1 MNNSANTLHGNT
13 RVLILAT
20 MAFAVCFAGWSLFG
34 PLAVYL
40 KAEFNLSSSAVGL
53 LLATPVLLGSIVR
66 VPIGILTDKYGGRKV
81 FSALLLFT
89 FFPMFFAGFVHSYL
103 LLLICGF
110 FFGVA
115 GASFAIGVPQVSQW
129 YPKEKQGLSLGIYG
143 VGNVGTAF
151 AVFGAP
157 FIAESMGWNKVFI
170 FYSIPL
176 LFMAAA
182 YWFLSAD
189 APKPVNAK
197 PQTFNDK
204 IKVYKSSHL
213 IWVFSLFYFM
223 TFGFFVCF
231 ALLLPSY
238 LRETFD
244 VTPVKA
250 GTLTSIF
257 VFLATF
263 LRILGGYL
271 GDVFSGRNLL
281 TILSVSLI
289 GVLFYL
295 NLNSSLAFALAAFY
309 CMACLLGIGN
319 GVVFKLVAE
328 YFPKDTGTVGG
339 MVGAA
344 GGLGGFFLPI
354 IMGTIKD
361 YTNNNSLGFIFIS
374 LVCLMC
380 LSFMEKKTFRKSD
393 NKIMNKEET
402 STVVDNEMEMEME
415 EEVVED
421 IFADI
426 DEKMEPVMQK

>member
-1 MNNSANTLHGNT
+1 MSNSAVTLQGNT
-13 RVLILAT
+13 RVLVLAT
-20 MAFAVCFAGWSLFG
+20 LAFAVCFAGWSLFG
-34 PLAVYL
+34 PLAVYM

-81 FSALLLFT
+81 FSALMLFT
-89 FFPMFFAGFVHSYL
+89 FFPMFFAGFAQSYL
-103 LLLICGF
+103 MLLVCGF

-115 GASFAIGVPQVSQW
+115 GASFAVGVPQVSQW

-143 VGNVGTAF
+143 VGNIGTAL

-157 FIAESMGWNKVFI
+157 FIAESIGWNKAFM

-176 LFMAAA
+176 LFMAAL
-182 YWFLSAD
+182 YWFFSAD
-189 APKPVNAK
+189 APKPENVK
-197 PQTFNDK
+197 SQTLNDK
-204 IKVYKSSHL
+204 LKVYKSSHL

-231 ALLLPSY
+231 ALMLPSY
-238 LRETFD
+238 LRDTFD

-250 GTLTSIF
+250 GTLTSVF

-263 LRILGGYL
+263 TRILGGYL
-271 GDVFSGRNLL
+271 GDIFSGRNLL
-281 TILSVSLI
+281 TILSLSLI
-289 GVLFYL
+289 GVLYYL
-295 NLNSSLAFALAAFY
+295 NLNSSLILGLAAFY

-354 IMGTIKD
+354 IMGTIRD

-380 LSFMEKKTFRKSD
+380 LSFMEKKTFIKRGSKITRAEKASTRVN
-393 NKIMNKEET
+393 NKMRVEEIIFT
-402 STVVDNEMEMEME
+402 
-415 EEVVED
+415 EVG
-421 IFADI
+421 
-426 DEKMEPVMQK
+426 EKMEPVMQK

>member
-1 MNNSANTLHGNT
+1 M
-13 RVLILAT
+13 LAT
-20 MAFAVCFAGWSLFG
+20 LAFAVCFAGWSLFG
-34 PLAVYL
+34 PLAVYI
-40 KAEFNLSSSAVGL
+40 KAEFNLSSSTVGL

-81 FSALLLFT
+81 FSALMLFT
-89 FFPMFFAGFVHSYL
+89 FFPMFFAGFAHSYL
-103 LLLICGF
+103 LLLVCGF

-115 GASFAIGVPQVSQW
+115 GASFAVGVPQVSQW
-129 YPKEKQGLSLGIYG
+129 YPKEKQGLSLGIFG
-143 VGNVGTAF
+143 VGNVGTAL

-157 FIAESMGWNKVFI
+157 FIAESIGWNKAFI
-170 FYSIPL
+170 CYSFPFL
-176 LFMAAA
+176 LMAVL
-182 YWFLSAD
+182 YWFFSAD
-189 APKPVNAK
+189 APKPENIK
-197 PQTFNDK
+197 PQTLNDK
-204 IKVYKSSHL
+204 LKVYKSSHL

-231 ALLLPSY
+231 ALMLPSY
-238 LRETFD
+238 LRDTFD

-250 GTLTSIF
+250 GTLTAVF

-263 LRILGGYL
+263 MRILGGYL
-271 GDVFSGRNLL
+271 GDIFSGRNLL
-281 TILSVSLI
+281 TLLTLSLI
-289 GVLFYL
+289 GVLLYL
-295 NLNSSLAFALAAFY
+295 NLNSSLIFALSAFY

-328 YFPKDTGTVGG
+328 YFPNDTGTVGG

-354 IMGTIKD
+354 ITGTIRD

-380 LSFMEKKTFRKSD
+380 LSFMEKKTFTKSD
-393 NKIMNKEET
+393 NKTASEEEI
-402 STVVDNEMEMEME
+402 STVIDNEMEV
-415 EEVVED
+415 EVEED

>member
-1 MNNSANTLHGNT
+1 MNNSANTLQGNT

-20 MAFAVCFAGWSLFG
+20 LAFAVCFAGWSLFG
-34 PLAVYL
+34 PLAVYM

-53 LLATPVLLGSIVR
+53 LLATPVLLGSIIR
-66 VPIGILTDKYGGRKV
+66 IPIGILTDKYGGRKV
-81 FSALLLFT
+81 FSLLMLFT
-89 FFPMFFAGFVHSYL
+89 FFPMFFAGFAHSYL
-103 LLLICGF
+103 LLLVCGF

-115 GASFAIGVPQVSQW
+115 GASFAVGVPQVSQW
-129 YPKEKQGLSLGIYG
+129 YPKEKQGLALGIFG

-157 FIAESMGWNKVFI
+157 FIAESIGWNKAFI
-170 FYSIPL
+170 YYSFPL
-176 LFMAAA
+176 LFMAIV
-182 YWFLSAD
+182 YWFFAVD
-189 APKPVNAK
+189 APKPENVK
-197 PQTFNDK
+197 PQTLSDK
-204 IKVYKSSHL
+204 LKVYKSSHL

-231 ALLLPSY
+231 ALMLPTY
-238 LRETFD
+238 LKDTFD
-244 VTPVKA
+244 ISPIKA

-263 LRILGGYL
+263 MRILGGYL
-271 GDVFSGRNLL
+271 GDIFSGRNLL
-281 TILSVSLI
+281 TLLTLSLI
-289 GVLFYL
+289 GVLLYL
-295 NLNSSLAFALAAFY
+295 NLNSSLTLALAAFY

-328 YFPKDTGTVGG
+328 YFPEDTGTAGG

-354 IMGTIKD
+354 ITGTIKE

-380 LSFMEKKTFRKSD
+380 LSFMEKKTFIKTN
-393 NKIMNKEET
+393 NKIAGEENGVTEVDSEMN
-402 STVVDNEMEMEME
+402 
-415 EEVVED
+415 VED
-421 IFADI
+421 DI
-426 DEKMEPVMQK
+426 VTGIDGKVKPVMQK

>member
-1 MNNSANTLHGNT
+1 MNNSVNTLHGNT

-20 MAFAVCFAGWSLFG
+20 LAFAVCFAGWSLFG
-34 PLAVYL
+34 SLAVYM

-53 LLATPVLLGSIVR
+53 LLATPVLLGSIAR
-66 VPIGILTDKYGGRKV
+66 VPIGILTDEYGGRKV
-81 FSALLLFT
+81 FSALMLFT
-89 FFPMFFAGFVHSYL
+89 FFPMFFAGFVHSYPML
-103 LLLICGF
+103 LVCGF

-115 GASFAIGVPQVSQW
+115 GASFAVGVPQVSQW

-143 VGNVGTAF
+143 VGNVGTAL

-157 FIAESMGWNKVFI
+157 FIAESVGWNKVFI

-176 LFMAAA
+176 LFMAAI
-182 YWFLSAD
+182 YWFFSAD
-189 APKPVNAK
+189 APKPENVM

-213 IWVFSLFYFM
+213 VWVFSLFYFM

-231 ALLLPSY
+231 ALSLPSY
-238 LRETFD
+238 LRETFG
-244 VTPVKA
+244 VTPIKA
-250 GTLTSIF
+250 GTLTSVF

-263 LRILGGYL
+263 SRILGGYL
-271 GDVFSGRNLL
+271 GDIFSGRNLL
-281 TILSVSLI
+281 IILSLSLI

-295 NLNSSLAFALAAFY
+295 NLNSSLMLAVASFY
-309 CMACLLGIGN
+309 CMAILLGIGN

-354 IMGTIKD
+354 IMGTIRD

-393 NKIMNKEET
+393 NKGA
-402 STVVDNEMEMEME
+402 E
-415 EEVVED
+415 EENTPAEVNK
-421 IFADI
+421 
-426 DEKMEPVMQK
+426 KMEPITL

>member
-1 MNNSANTLHGNT
+1 MNNSVNTIHGNT

-20 MAFAVCFAGWSLFG
+20 LAFAVCFAGWSLFS
-34 PLAVYL
+34 PLAVYM

-66 VPIGILTDKYGGRKV
+66 VPIGILTDEFGGRKV
-81 FSALLLFT
+81 FSALMLFT

-103 LLLICGF
+103 MLLVCGF

-115 GASFAIGVPQVSQW
+115 GASFAVGVPQVSQW
-129 YPKEKQGLSLGIYG
+129 YPKEKQGLALGIYG
-143 VGNVGTAF
+143 VGNVGSAL

-157 FIAESMGWNKVFI
+157 FIAESVGWNWVFI

-176 LFMAAA
+176 LVMAAI
-182 YWFLSAD
+182 YWFFSAD
-189 APKPVNAK
+189 APKSENARR
-197 PQTFNDK
+197 QTFNDK

-213 IWVFSLFYFM
+213 VWVFSLFYFM

-231 ALLLPSY
+231 ALSLPSY
-238 LRETFD
+238 LRDTFG
-244 VTPVKA
+244 VTPIKA
-250 GTLTSIF
+250 GTLTSVF

-263 LRILGGYL
+263 VRILGGYL
-271 GDVFSGRNLL
+271 GDIFSGRNLL
-281 TILSVSLI
+281 TILSLSLI

-295 NLNSSLAFALAAFY
+295 NLNSSLILAVVSFY

-354 IMGTIKD
+354 IMGTIRD

-380 LSFMEKKTFRKSD
+380 LSFMEKKTFRKSV
-393 NKIMNKEET
+393 NT
-402 STVVDNEMEMEME
+402 GAE
-415 EEVVED
+415 EENTPANVNK
-421 IFADI
+421 
-426 DEKMEPVMQK
+426 KMEPITL

>member
-1 MNNSANTLHGNT
+1 MNNPGDTLQGNT
-13 RVLILAT
+13 RVLVLAT
-20 MAFAVCFAGWSLFG
+20 LAFAVCFAGWSLFG
-34 PLAVYL
+34 PLAVYM
-40 KAEFNLSSSAVGL
+40 KEEFNLSSSAVGL

-81 FSALLLFT
+81 FSLLMLFT
-89 FFPMFFAGFVHSYL
+89 FFPMFLAGFAHSYPL
-103 LLLICGF
+103 LLVCGF

-115 GASFAIGVPQVSQW
+115 GASFSVGVPQVSQW
-129 YPKEKQGLSLGIYG
+129 YPKEKQGLALGIFG
-143 VGNVGTAF
+143 VGNVGTAL

-157 FIAESMGWNKVFI
+157 FIAQSIGWNKAFM

-176 LFMAAA
+176 LFMAVV
-182 YWFLSAD
+182 YWFFATD
-189 APKPVNAK
+189 APKPENVK
-197 PQTFNDK
+197 PQTLDDK
-204 IKVYKSSHL
+204 LKVYKSSHL

-231 ALLLPSY
+231 ALMLPSY
-238 LRETFD
+238 LLDTFN

-263 LRILGGYL
+263 MRILGGYL
-271 GDVFSGRNLL
+271 GDIFSGRNLL
-281 TILSVSLI
+281 TLLTLSLI
-289 GVLFYL
+289 GVLLYL
-295 NLNSSLAFALAAFY
+295 NMNSSLTFALAAFY

-328 YFPKDTGTVGG
+328 YFPKDTGTAGG

-354 IMGTIKD
+354 ITGTIKD

-380 LSFMEKKTFRKSD
+380 LSFMEKKTFKKTN
-393 NKIMNKEET
+393 NKIA
-402 STVVDNEMEMEME
+402 E
-415 EEVVED
+415 EENGFTEVDSIMNVDEN
-421 IFADI
+421 IVTGI
-426 DEKMEPVMQK
+426 DEKVKPVMQK

>member
-1 MNNSANTLHGNT
+1 M
-13 RVLILAT
+13 
-20 MAFAVCFAGWSLFG
+20 
-34 PLAVYL
+34 
-40 KAEFNLSSSAVGL
+40 L
-53 LLATPVLLGSIVR
+53 LV
-66 VPIGILTDKYGGRKV
+66 
-81 FSALLLFT
+81 
-89 FFPMFFAGFVHSYL
+89 
-103 LLLICGF
+103 CGF

-115 GASFAIGVPQVSQW
+115 GASFAVGVPQVSQW

-143 VGNVGTAF
+143 VGNVGTAL

-157 FIAESMGWNKVFI
+157 FIAESVGWNKVFI

-176 LFMAAA
+176 LFMAAI
-182 YWFLSAD
+182 YWFFSAD
-189 APKPVNAK
+189 APKPENVM

-213 IWVFSLFYFM
+213 VWVFSLFYFM

-231 ALLLPSY
+231 ALSLPSY
-238 LRETFD
+238 LRETFG
-244 VTPVKA
+244 VTPIKA
-250 GTLTSIF
+250 GTLTSVF

-263 LRILGGYL
+263 SRILGGYL
-271 GDVFSGRNLL
+271 GDIFSGRNLL
-281 TILSVSLI
+281 IILSLSLI

-295 NLNSSLAFALAAFY
+295 NLNSSLMLAVASFY
-309 CMACLLGIGN
+309 CMAILLGIGN

-354 IMGTIKD
+354 IMGTIRD

-393 NKIMNKEET
+393 NKGA
-402 STVVDNEMEMEME
+402 E
-415 EEVVED
+415 EENTPAEVNK
-421 IFADI
+421 
-426 DEKMEPVMQK
+426 KMEPITL